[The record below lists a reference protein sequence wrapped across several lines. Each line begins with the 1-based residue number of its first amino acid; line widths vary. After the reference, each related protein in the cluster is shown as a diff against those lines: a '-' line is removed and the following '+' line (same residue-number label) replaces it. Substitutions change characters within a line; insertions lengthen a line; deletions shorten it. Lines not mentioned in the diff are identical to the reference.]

1 MLFLYPFEWVRDE
14 LVGDYQIPGVFAG
27 MFAVDE
33 RGALWSLDGGRPEL
47 AAITDISEVRPGMVR
62 PRV

>member
-14 LVGDYQIPGVFAG
+14 LVGDYQIPG